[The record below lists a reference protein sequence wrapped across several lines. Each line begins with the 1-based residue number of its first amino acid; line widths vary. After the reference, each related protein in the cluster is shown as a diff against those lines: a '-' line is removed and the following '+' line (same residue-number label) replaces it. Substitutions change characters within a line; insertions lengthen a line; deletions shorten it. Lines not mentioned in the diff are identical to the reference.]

1 MRDWLAPSAR
11 RTATSVS
18 LDEARTSDTRILT
31 LTSHGIAVRNLQPLK
46 HHMTAVS
53 CRACLSVLVAA
64 GIALGSTPSAGEDR
78 HRTPAEIELRRSEIA
93 ARLTVLAAEEAR
105 LTARIA
111 DADAAIAPELA
122 AQVQRVVD
130 ERNVLLV
137 EARELAALVTRSAT
151 GPLTRA
157 DPPGL
162 TPAQI
167 AGGTGQVSAGTAFNP
182 AITVIPDGLYYY
194 DNAGGGAAAAIGE
207 RFGPS
212 GASVEAE
219 DSPRGFSLR
228 EVELAFSGAVD
239 PYFDVWATFGI
250 SEDAIETEEVYVQ
263 TRRFLPGT
271 QVKFGQFLSGVGYLN
286 RQHRHQWDFVDAPVP
301 YAALFGSS
309 LEEVG
314 VQVTWLPATRVYTQ
328 FGFEALQGDNGLIA
342 NQLADEYSGVLEETP
357 GPRLFTGFLKMS
369 PDLGYSN
376 TLQAGVSIA
385 RSRSH
390 QEADAE
396 GSVYDGTAWF
406 LGTDWIWRYDSA
418 RPYGEGDLTV
428 QGEYIYRSKTLDL
441 VSVADLQDTTF
452 QQDGLYA
459 QVVYGVGPRWTLAGR
474 IDAAGLRNRVDTP
487 TTTMDLGATTRYS
500 VNATFNPTEF
510 SRLRVQYN
518 HARVPDDSRTR
529 FHQVYVQFQ
538 MSLGVHGAHVF

>member
-1 MRDWLAPSAR
+1 MPHD
-11 RTATSVS
+11 
-18 LDEARTSDTRILT
+18 
-31 LTSHGIAVRNLQPLK
+31 IAARNLQRRNT
-46 HHMTAVS
+46 HMTAVF
-53 CRACLSVLVAA
+53 CRACLRVFAA
-64 GIALGSTPSAGEDR
+64 ACIAFSSMPSAAADR
-78 HRTPAEIELRRSEIA
+78 HRTPAELELRRSEIA
-93 ARLTVLAAEEAR
+93 AQLAVLAAAQAM

-111 DADAAIAPELA
+111 DGEAAIAPELA
-122 AQVQRVVD
+122 AHLQRVID
-130 ERNVLLV
+130 ERDALLV
-137 EARELAALVTRSAT
+137 EVSELAALATRSAT

-162 TPAQI
+162 APAQI
-167 AGGTGQVSAGTAFNP
+167 AGGTSQVSAGTAFNP

-194 DNAGGGAAAAIGE
+194 DDAGGGAAAAIVE
-207 RFGPS
+207 RFGAP
-212 GASVEAE
+212 GARVGVE
-219 DSPRGFSLR
+219 DIPRGFSLR

-250 SEDAIETEEVYVQ
+250 GDDAIETEEVYVQ

-271 QVKFGQFLSGVGYLN
+271 QVKFGQFLSGVGYFN
-286 RQHRHQWDFVDAPVP
+286 RQHRHQWDFVDAPLP
-301 YAALFGSS
+301 YAALFGSN

-314 VQVTWLPATRVYTQ
+314 MQVTWLPATRVYTQ

-342 NQLADEYSGVLEETP
+342 NQLADEHSGVLEETP

-376 TLQAGVSIA
+376 ALQAGVSIG

-390 QEADAE
+390 QEADTE
-396 GSVYDGTAWF
+396 GNVFDGTAWF

-428 QGEYIYRSKTLDL
+428 QGEYIYRSKTLDV
-441 VSVADLQDTTF
+441 VSVADLQDTTV

-474 IDAAGLRNRVDTP
+474 IDVAGLRNRNDALTTP
-487 TTTMDLGATTRYS
+487 AELDAVTRYS
-500 VNATFNPTEF
+500 ANATFNPTEF

-518 HARVPDDSRTR
+518 HARVPGDSRTR

>member
-1 MRDWLAPSAR
+1 MTVVSGRARLRMLVASAIVVS
-11 RTATSVS
+11 ATSS
-18 LDEARTSDTRILT
+18 
-31 LTSHGIAVRNLQPLK
+31 
-46 HHMTAVS
+46 
-53 CRACLSVLVAA
+53 AA
-64 GIALGSTPSAGEDR
+64 AER

-93 ARLTVLAAEEAR
+93 ERLAVLAADETM

-111 DADAAIAPELA
+111 GADAAIAAELA

-130 ERNVLLV
+130 ERDALLV
-137 EARELAALVTRSAT
+137 EASELASLVTRSAT

-162 TPAQI
+162 TPARMS
-167 AGGTGQVSAGTAFNP
+167 GGSSQVTAGTAFNP

-194 DNAGGGAAAAIGE
+194 DNASGRAASSIVDRFRAPGAG
-207 RFGPS
+207 
-212 GASVEAE
+212 VDDE

-239 PYFDVWATFGI
+239 PYFDVWATFGVRD
-250 SEDAIETEEVYVQ
+250 DAIEAEEVYVQ

-271 QVKFGQFLSGVGYLN
+271 QVKFGQFFSGVGYLN
-286 RQHRHQWDFVDAPVP
+286 RQHRHQWDFVDAPLP
-301 YAALFGSS
+301 YTALFGSG

-328 FGFEALQGDNGLIA
+328 FGFEALQGDNGLVA
-342 NQLADEYSGVLEETP
+342 NQLADEYSGVLDETP
-357 GPRLFTGFLKMS
+357 GPRLFTGFLKMA

-376 TLQAGVSIA
+376 TLQGGVSIG

-390 QEADAE
+390 HEVDAE
-396 GSVYDGTAWF
+396 RNIYDGTAWF
-406 LGTDWIWRYDSA
+406 LGTDWIWRYDST
-418 RPYGEGDLTV
+418 RPYGAGDVTV
-428 QGEYIYRSKTLDL
+428 QGEYIFRSKTLEL
-441 VSVADLQDTTF
+441 VSVADLQDATF

-474 IDAAGLRNRVDTP
+474 IDVAGLRNRIEAL
-487 TTTMDLGATTRYS
+487 TTATDLDATARYS
-500 VNATFNPTEF
+500 ANATFNPTEF

-518 HARVPDDSRTR
+518 HGRVPGDSPTS

>member
-1 MRDWLAPSAR
+1 
-11 RTATSVS
+11 
-18 LDEARTSDTRILT
+18 
-31 LTSHGIAVRNLQPLK
+31 
-46 HHMTAVS
+46 MTAVP
-53 CRACLSVLVAA
+53 CRACLRVIVAA
-64 GIALGSTPSAGEDR
+64 SISIISIPSAAEDR
-78 HRTPAEIELRRSEIA
+78 HRTPAEIEVRRAEIA
-93 ARLTVLAAEEAR
+93 ARLAVLGAEEAM

-111 DADAAIAPELA
+111 NADAALARELA
-122 AQVQRVVD
+122 AGIQRVVD

-137 EARELAALVTRSAT
+137 EASELAAIATRSAT

-162 TPAQI
+162 TPVQVT
-167 AGGTGQVSAGTAFNP
+167 GGSGQVSAGTAFNP

-194 DNAGGGAAAAIGE
+194 DNAGGGAATAVAE
-207 RFGPS
+207 RLRAP
-212 GASVEAE
+212 GARVEAE
-219 DSPRGFSLR
+219 DIPRGFSLR
-228 EVELAFSGAVD
+228 EVELVFSGAVD

-250 SEDAIETEEVYVQ
+250 GDGAIETEEVYVQ

-286 RQHRHQWDFVDAPVP
+286 RQHRHQWDFVDAPLP

-314 VQVTWLPATRVYTQ
+314 VQITWLPATRVYTQ
-328 FGFEALQGDNGLIA
+328 FGFEALQGDNGLFA
-342 NQLADEYSGVLEETP
+342 NQLADEFSGVLEETP

-376 TLQAGVSIA
+376 TLQAGVSIG

-390 QEADAE
+390 HEADAE
-396 GSVYDGTAWF
+396 GNVYDGTAWF

-418 RPYGEGDLTV
+418 QPFGEGDLTV
-428 QGEYIYRSKTLDL
+428 QGEYIYRSKALDL
-441 VSVADLQDTTF
+441 VSVAVPQDTSS

-474 IDAAGLRNRVDTP
+474 LDVAGLRNRIDTL
-487 TTTMDLGATTRYS
+487 TTAVELGTTTRYS
-500 VNATFNPTEF
+500 ANATFNPTEF

-518 HARVPDDSRTR
+518 HSRLPGDSRTR